1 MRRDYPKDEEVVD
14 NGSTYEKD
22 EEFVAEENVEKLN
35 DQAIETKSKL
45 KENEIFNLEDELTNS
60 NRISDSSSQFDGNME
75 NEDEKSKENVFDIDN
90 DNKNPVLD
98 NDKE

>member
-1 MRRDYPKDEEVVD
+1 MRHDYPKDEEVVD
-14 NGSTYEKD
+14 NGSTYEKH

-60 NRISDSSSQFDGNME
+60 SPISENSSQFDGNME

-90 DNKNPVLD
+90 DNKKPVLD